1 MEVYLSLSRYDIE
14 NQLSGGQLL
23 ISRVISLALTAA
35 PLFILLVI
43 FLFYLNNESTGIDYE
58 NSEFISILIYAL
70 AFIAIGA
77 YGAFLFIPQFF
88 LKPEYLRK
96 RLSGEMR
103 DQRKRRIEDPIL
115 KLLFLER
122 TLMII
127 RLALLESISFLGM
140 VILFLC
146 VANGYVYYHS
156 LLWLLVL
163 PWLFQAIY
171 TFQNYVPKEKY
182 LDRIENDFLVPLR
195 SYSE

>member
-1 MEVYLSLSRYDIE
+1 MEEYLSLSGYDIE
-14 NQLSGGQLL
+14 NKLSGGQLL
-23 ISRVISLALTAA
+23 TSRIISLALTAG
-35 PLFILLVI
+35 PFFFLLVI
-43 FLFYLNNESTGIDYE
+43 FLFYLNNKSTGINYE
-58 NSEFISILIYAL
+58 NSDFIRLLIYAFI
-70 AFIAIGA
+70 FIAIGA

-88 LKPEYLRK
+88 NKPEYLRK
-96 RLSGEMR
+96 RLSGKML

-140 VILFLC
+140 VILFLS
-146 VANGYVYYHS
+146 VVNGYIYYHS

-171 TFQNYVPKEKY
+171 TVQNYVPKEKY